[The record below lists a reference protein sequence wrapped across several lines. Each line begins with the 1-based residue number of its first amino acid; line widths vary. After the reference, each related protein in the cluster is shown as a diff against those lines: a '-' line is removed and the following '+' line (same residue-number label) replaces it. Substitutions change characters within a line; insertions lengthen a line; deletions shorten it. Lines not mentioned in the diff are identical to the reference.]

1 MSQYDQRQQHHH
13 TQAQM
18 ANQQAQREEENRRL
32 AQEQAR
38 QAFEA
43 RNNYAARMG
52 MGDDGAGRSVF
63 NSGPAGIYA
72 SPSETSHMRANHA
85 QNETAFQ
92 NALNQYGQANANAGT
107 ARQSEANWMDR
118 SGREEQYQQ
127 EFGQREREMQNRYG
141 AENNKTNA
149 MSQMA
154 AGLGSGFGMQA
165 GGQPSMPSV
174 NLYDNGG
181 KRIGGS
187 FGPLGRS
194 LLG

>member
-13 TQAQM
+13 TQAQI

-72 SPSETSHMRANHA
+72 SPSETSHMRATHA

-92 NALNQYGQANANAGT
+92 NALNKYGHANANAGT

-118 SGREEQYQQ
+118 SSREEQYQQ
-127 EFGQREREMQNRYG
+127 EFGQREREMQNRYA

-149 MSQMA
+149 IGQIAGSMGMSM
-154 AGLGSGFGMQA
+154 GSG
-165 GGQPSMPSV
+165 GGQSMPSV
-174 NLYDNGG
+174 GLYDNGG

-187 FGPLGRS
+187 FGPFGKS